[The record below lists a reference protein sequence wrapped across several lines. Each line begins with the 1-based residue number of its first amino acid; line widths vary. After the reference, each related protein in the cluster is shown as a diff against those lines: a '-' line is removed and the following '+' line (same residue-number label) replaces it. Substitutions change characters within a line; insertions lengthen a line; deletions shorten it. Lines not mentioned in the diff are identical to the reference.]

1 MGNLIVKSNAFVG
14 ASYGLGVVEQR
25 LILLAILKAR
35 ETDSVSEAIG
45 KTLTIHA
52 SDYMAHF
59 NVDRATA
66 YESLENAVNGLYE
79 SEYQYIEIHPN
90 GKRETH
96 RERFVSGVAYS
107 EGLGSVKL
115 KFTPET
121 IPLIVGLS
129 ENFTKYEIEQ
139 VSKLSSQYA
148 LRLYELLAQWRSKGK
163 VTLALAELR
172 FKFGLLD
179 DEYPRMDNFK
189 RWVLNHAVNEI
200 SKNTDLTVSYEQHK
214 QGRVITGFT
223 FTIKIK
229 TNPKKSKPQEQERD
243 PNTIDLLT
251 GKTDKEREIIAQ
263 KNAYA
268 NQIGATAEHRE
279 NLINQGLEQY
289 RQAEQQAKDKADKE
303 RAQRQTQKQQDK
315 ERLELAK
322 RQFEQILASDELI
335 NAYLASNNLND
346 RTLQGVQRMYYQ
358 QGEFREVFRSES
370 YKFENLHYLQHVN
383 LKFLD

>member
-35 ETDSVSEAIG
+35 ETDSVSENIG
-45 KTLTIHA
+45 KTIIIHA

-96 RERFVSGVAYS
+96 RERFVSGIAYS

-121 IPLIVGLS
+121 VPLVVGLS

-148 LRLYELLAQWRSKGK
+148 LRLYELLAQWRSKGIA
-163 VTLALAELR
+163 TLTLAELR

-179 DEYPRMDNFK
+179 DEYSRMSDFK
-189 RWVLNHAVNEI
+189 KRVLDYALAEI
-200 SKNTDLTVSYEQHK
+200 SQKTDLTVSYEQHK

-223 FTIKIK
+223 FKFK
-229 TNPKKSKPQEQERD
+229 QKNKPKKAQKETERD
-243 PNTIDLLT
+243 GNTLDMLAPIKMTDNQRAMFASKLSQLSELGTYAPEGASYEEYAKKIEKDLLDQN
-251 GKTDKEREIIAQ
+251 K
-263 KNAYA
+263 
-268 NQIGATAEHRE
+268 AEF
-279 NLINQGLEQY
+279 Y
-289 RQAEQQAKDKADKE
+289 RP
-303 RAQRQTQKQQDK
+303 
-315 ERLELAK
+315 
-322 RQFEQILASDELI
+322 
-335 NAYLASNNLND
+335 YLVKVGFKL
-346 RTLQGVQRMYYQ
+346 
-358 QGEFREVFRSES
+358 
-370 YKFENLHYLQHVN
+370 
-383 LKFLD
+383 